1 MLKRLLEQ
9 QNIKKIGPKRRET
22 IRKDGDNIK
31 DMVKNLLIENKNDI
45 LKSKSN
51 KENNTFLIKKAYNK
65 KGRFSVTLD
74 RNILFMNNLNS
85 NKKKFQEQYFN
96 NRNTINEV
104 DMENSGFE
112 LHKQYSNESDDK

>member
-45 LKSKSN
+45 LNSKNN
-51 KENNTFLIKKAYNK
+51 KENNTLLIKKAYNK

-74 RNILFMNNLNS
+74 RNIFFMNNLNS

-96 NRNTINEV
+96 NRNTISEV

-112 LHKQYSNESDDK
+112 LRNQKINESDDK